1 MIGQTIRDLR
11 KQRKKAQKNKPTHK
25 GRLKT
30 LFKFA
35 PIINTFSVFASSSR

>member
-1 MIGQTIRDLR
+1 MSGVCFLIIVYGFQIPKL
-11 KQRKKAQKNKPTHK
+11 QRKKAQKNKPTPK

-35 PIINTFSVFASSSR
+35 PII

>member
-11 KQRKKAQKNKPTHK
+11 KQRKKAQKNKPTPQ

-35 PIINTFSVFASSSR
+35 PIINTFSVCTASSR